1 MSYTLDPSKAFVDI
15 DGMSLYKYN
24 ITPLGSKSDEDR
36 EFINV
41 EISLSGGLGRVH
53 IDGLGNKFVEDEVQ
67 IGASSIFNL
76 TADDITK
83 MAELFLNWQKVSPPL
98 RYLDF
103 GEKAVI
109 LEDSDTFI
117 VMPKGNREL
126 NFNLPIN

>member
-15 DGMSLYKYN
+15 DGMSLFKYN
-24 ITPLGSKSDEDR
+24 ITPLGDKSDDDR
-36 EFINV
+36 EFVKV
-41 EISLSGGLGRVH
+41 EISLSGGLGRVY

-67 IGASSIFNL
+67 IGASSIFTL
-76 TADDITK
+76 TDKDIAK
-83 MAELFLNWQKVSPPL
+83 MSELFSNWRKVSPPL

-103 GEKAVI
+103 GEKAVV

>member
-15 DGMSLYKYN
+15 DGMSLFKYK
-24 ITPLGSKSDEDR
+24 ITPLGSETNDER
-36 EFINV
+36 EFVNV
-41 EISLSGGLGRVH
+41 EIFLSGGLGRVY
-53 IDGLGNKFVEDEVQ
+53 IDGIGNKFIENQVQ

-76 TADDITK
+76 TEADITK
-83 MAELFLNWQKVSPPL
+83 MSELFSNWQKVSPPL

-103 GEKAVI
+103 GEKAVV

-117 VMPKGNREL
+117 VMPKGDREL